1 MTTWEVR
8 HGDCRDVMRSLP
20 ADSVDAI
27 VSDPPY
33 GLAFMGKEWDHGVPG
48 VEFWTEA
55 LRVAKPGAHL
65 VAFGGTRTFHRLA
78 VAIEDA
84 GWEIRDC
91 LSWLYGSGFP
101 KSLDV
106 GKAIDKV
113 NGETDRLH
121 RFTAW
126 MRTTG
131 LKAKDI
137 DVALRVA
144 GLISPT
150 SNFAVHYFNDGQPAI
165 PTKTMW
171 SVVRP
176 LCGDVPEWVD
186 QLVER
191 HEAER
196 EVVGEKASTALAV
209 APGQN
214 TDRPPVNLDITRP
227 ATDAA
232 KQWDGWGT
240 ALKPAWEPI
249 VLARKPLVGTVAANV
264 TQYGTGGINV
274 DGCRIGTDAG
284 WSYPNGRGGKG
295 WHGRES
301 LSRNLTEPMQSTA
314 GRWPANVCLD
324 EDAAAMLDA
333 QTGISKSVR
342 SNRGGV
348 SKNEVYG
355 EFANAS
361 RYECGYADSGG
372 ASRFF
377 YTAKASRRERE
388 AGLDGMP
395 ERMIAVSNGA
405 QAAADRGEQYGEG
418 TIGMNRPKHTT
429 NVHPT
434 VKPIALMR
442 WLCRLVTPPG
452 GLVLDPFNGSGST
465 GCAAVLEGFRYLG
478 AELDADY
485 VEIARKRIAHWAAQT
500 PDPDLFG

>member
-1 MTTWEVR
+1 MSSTWDVQ

-84 GWEIRDC
+84 GWEVRDC

-101 KSLDV
+101 KSLDI
-106 GKAIDKV
+106 GKAIDK
-113 NGETDRLH
+113 
-121 RFTAW
+121 A
-126 MRTTG
+126 
-131 LKAKDI
+131 
-137 DVALRVA
+137 A
-144 GLISPT
+144 G
-150 SNFAVHYFNDGQPAI
+150 V
-165 PTKTMW
+165 
-171 SVVRP
+171 
-176 LCGDVPEWVD
+176 
-186 QLVER
+186 
-191 HEAER
+191 ER
-196 EVVGEKASTALAV
+196 EVVGVKRGTAADPSTGRKDMPGKATGV
-209 APGQN
+209 KQIGI
-214 TDRPPVNLDITRP
+214 DVPVTRP

-264 TQYGTGGINV
+264 TQYGTGGLNV
-274 DGCRIGTDAG
+274 DGCRIGFASEADE
-284 WSYPNGRGGKG
+284 
-295 WHGRES
+295 RES
-301 LSRNLTEPMQSTA
+301 KNKNRHGDFDSKPSNHGIYSPDNRTGAEKGNYDPP

-324 EDAAAMLDA
+324 EDAAAMFP
-333 QTGISKSVR
+333 
-342 SNRGGV
+342 
-348 SKNEVYG
+348 E
-355 EFANAS
+355 
-361 RYECGYADSGG
+361 
-372 ASRFF
+372 SRFF

-388 AGLDGMP
+388 AGLD
-395 ERMIAVSNGA
+395 ELEQKQRVFNG
-405 QAAADRGEQYGEG
+405 QSQSSSDYRSGSVED
-418 TIGMNRPKHTT
+418 KFTT
-429 NVHPT
+429 SPSRNHHPT

-478 AELDADY
+478 AELDAEY
-485 VEIARKRIAHWAAQT
+485 VEISRKRIAHWATQT
-500 PDPDLFG
+500 PDPELAL

>member
-84 GWEIRDC
+84 GWEVRDC

-126 MRTTG
+126 MRGQGMTTAN
-131 LKAKDI
+131 LWQVLLPFAKNEATAKAMAQHY
-137 DVALRVA
+137 VSA
-144 GLISPT
+144 GQ
-150 SNFAVHYFNDGQPAI
+150 QPAI
-165 PTKTMW
+165 PTSAIW

-196 EVVGEKASTALAV
+196 EVVGEKPSTALAV

-214 TDRPPVNLDITRP
+214 TDRPQVNLDITRP

-240 ALKPAWEPI
+240 ALKPAFEPI

-274 DGCRIGTDAG
+274 DGCRIGTDVIRTNSPALKPG
-284 WSYPNGRGGKG
+284 KSTYVGGYKERPSDG
-295 WHGRES
+295 
-301 LSRNLTEPMQSTA
+301 STHT

-324 EDAAAMLDA
+324 EDAAAMFP
-333 QTGISKSVR
+333 
-342 SNRGGV
+342 
-348 SKNEVYG
+348 E
-355 EFANAS
+355 S
-361 RYECGYADSGG
+361 RY
-372 ASRFF
+372 F

-395 ERMIAVSNGA
+395 RKTVQSGMGGDLPLDDNGK
-405 QAAADRGEQYGEG
+405 QRDRFKVTAA
-418 TIGMNRPKHTT
+418 

-478 AELDADY
+478 AELDAEY